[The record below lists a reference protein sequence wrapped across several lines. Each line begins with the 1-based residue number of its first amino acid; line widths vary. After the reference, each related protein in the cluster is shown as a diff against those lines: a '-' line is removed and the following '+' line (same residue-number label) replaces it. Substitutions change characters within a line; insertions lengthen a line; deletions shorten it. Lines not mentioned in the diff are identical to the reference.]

1 MVDWNM
7 IRYITDKIGQG
18 EDPLNIKKELIDSGY
33 DLKLINESFN
43 QAIPW
48 LKPEDQKKIQ
58 NLQQAVSEKHIVS
71 EKTDSPQ
78 PALPQPSSLRSQA
91 QTDLNFRG
99 AQPETQNL
107 RPILDA
113 SNSSSPTQKPIKIP
127 INGESVNTQDKQE
140 TKPDIIT
147 VQKTEQETQQKVIIY
162 YNKWFYISIVIVLLI
177 ITLIYFLR
185 R

>member
-7 IRYITDKIGQG
+7 IRYITDKVGQG
-18 EDPLNIKKELIDSGY
+18 EDPQNIKKELIDNGY

-58 NLQQAVSEKHIVS
+58 NLQQIVS
-71 EKTDSPQ
+71 EKTAS
-78 PALPQPSSLRSQA
+78 PQPSSLISQA
-91 QTDLNFRG
+91 QTSQNFRA

-127 INGESVNTQDKQE
+127 INGESVDTQDKQE
-140 TKPDIIT
+140 TKPDIKT
-147 VQKTEQETQQKVIIY
+147 EQKTEQETQQKVIIY

-177 ITLIYFLR
+177 ITLIYFLIR
-185 R
+185 